1 MSESPSDTA
10 EQARRLQSSSVVPA
24 VPSSLDA
31 TVLICTY
38 NRATLLGETLDTLA
52 RCRTRELAWDV
63 LVVDNNSSDETRQVV
78 TSRIA
83 SYPVVLRYL
92 FEPRQGKSNALNTGL
107 AATDAA
113 VIAFTDDDVRVD
125 EDWVEASCRPL
136 LDNPAIDYTGG
147 PVLPIWE
154 RAAPA
159 WLDQTRA
166 DLWGTL
172 AILDYGRD
180 EFIFEDRRRVPLG
193 ANMAVRR
200 SLIDRVG
207 GFDPELGRRGN
218 SLLGQEQAEFF
229 CRSRDAGARGLYV
242 PAMGLLH
249 HVPARRLTHSYFRR
263 WWYWKGVS
271 KARLEQRHPVTEM
284 GVDLSRVRRL
294 FGIPRF
300 MIGSA
305 LRDLAGWVGSIV
317 MWNRTERMRRAMMLC
332 YFVGYAIGT
341 RQVDREIRRT
351 FYSPATD
358 KR

>member
-125 EDWVEASCRPL
+125 E
-136 LDNPAIDYTGG
+136 
-147 PVLPIWE
+147 
-154 RAAPA
+154 
-159 WLDQTRA
+159 
-166 DLWGTL
+166 
-172 AILDYGRD
+172 
-180 EFIFEDRRRVPLG
+180 
-193 ANMAVRR
+193 
-200 SLIDRVG
+200 
-207 GFDPELGRRGN
+207 
-218 SLLGQEQAEFF
+218 
-229 CRSRDAGARGLYV
+229 
-242 PAMGLLH
+242 
-249 HVPARRLTHSYFRR
+249 
-263 WWYWKGVS
+263 
-271 KARLEQRHPVTEM
+271 
-284 GVDLSRVRRL
+284 
-294 FGIPRF
+294 
-300 MIGSA
+300 
-305 LRDLAGWVGSIV
+305 
-317 MWNRTERMRRAMMLC
+317 
-332 YFVGYAIGT
+332 
-341 RQVDREIRRT
+341 
-351 FYSPATD
+351 
-358 KR
+358 